1 MPAQS
6 CARRDCNEPDLA
18 RHVAELVEVVEM
30 TALLSLIPRWVY
42 AALIAML
49 AATSCKFKWDANGL
63 ALEIEKHKVAASQLE
78 ASQQAALAQATAKA
92 RDTERALV
100 AQVETIQEESNAQI
114 TALARQRDD
123 LRQRLR
129 AAATAAVTAR
139 SLSGPSNVA
148 AIAAPTAGS
157 DLTVI
162 SGEAGYDLV
171 SEAYRADQIRI
182 QLATCER
189 QYEAAR
195 EALK

>member
-1 MPAQS
+1 
-6 CARRDCNEPDLA
+6 
-18 RHVAELVEVVEM
+18 M

-49 AATSCKFKWDANGL
+49 AATSCKLKWDKDGL
-63 ALEIEKHKVAASQLE
+63 ALEVEKHKVAAAQLE

-92 RDTERALV
+92 RDTERAMV
-100 AQVETIQEESNAQI
+100 AQVETIQESKNAQL

-129 AAATAAVTAR
+129 AAATAAVTDR

-157 DLTVI
+157 DRAEFSYELGDRLI
-162 SGEAGYDLV
+162 
-171 SEAYRADQIRI
+171 SEAERGEKIRI
-182 QLATCER
+182 SLLACYK

>member
-1 MPAQS
+1 
-6 CARRDCNEPDLA
+6 
-18 RHVAELVEVVEM
+18 M
-30 TALLSLIPRWVY
+30 TALFALIPRWVY

-49 AATSCKFKWDANGL
+49 AATSCKFKLDKDGL
-63 ALEIEKHKVAASQLE
+63 SLEVEKHKVAAAQLE
-78 ASQQAALAQATAKA
+78 AQQQAALAQATAKA
-92 RDTERALV
+92 RDTEQALV
-100 AQVETIQEESNAQI
+100 AKVETIQEESNAQL

-129 AAATAAVTAR
+129 AAATATVTAR
-139 SLSGPSNVA
+139 SLSGPAS
-148 AIAAPTAGS
+148 IAAVAEAAAGS
-157 DLTVI
+157 DRPEF
-162 SGEAGYDLV
+162 SGSLGFDLV

>member
-1 MPAQS
+1 
-6 CARRDCNEPDLA
+6 
-18 RHVAELVEVVEM
+18 M

-49 AATSCKFKWDANGL
+49 AATSCKFKWDKDGL
-63 ALEIEKHKVAASQLE
+63 ALEVEKHKVVAAKLE

-92 RDTERALV
+92 RDT
-100 AQVETIQEESNAQI
+100 IQEESNAQI
-114 TALARQRDD
+114 TAIARQRDD

-129 AAATAAVTAR
+129 ATATAAVTAR
-139 SLSGPSNVA
+139 SLPGPASLAAVA
-148 AIAAPTAGS
+148 APAAGGDRPELSGS
-157 DLTVI
+157 
-162 SGEAGYDLV
+162 AGYDLV
-171 SEAYRADQIRI
+171 SEAYRADQVRL

>member
-1 MPAQS
+1 
-6 CARRDCNEPDLA
+6 
-18 RHVAELVEVVEM
+18 M

-49 AATSCKFKWDANGL
+49 AATSCKFKLDKDGL
-63 ALEIEKHKVAASQLE
+63 TLEVEKHKVAAAKLE
-78 ASQQAALAQATAKA
+78 ASQQAALAQATTQA

-129 AAATAAVTAR
+129 AAATATVTAR
-139 SLSGPSNVA
+139 SLSGPASVA
-148 AIAAPTAGS
+148 AIAEAPAGS
-157 DLTVI
+157 DRPEL
-162 SGEAGYDLV
+162 SGSAGFDLV
-171 SEAYRADQIRI
+171 SEAYRADQIRL

>member
-1 MPAQS
+1 
-6 CARRDCNEPDLA
+6 
-18 RHVAELVEVVEM
+18 M
-30 TALLSLIPRWVY
+30 TALFALIPRWVY

-49 AATSCKFKWDANGL
+49 AATSCKFKLDKDGL
-63 ALEIEKHKVAASQLE
+63 TLEVEKHKVAAAQLE

-92 RDTERALV
+92 RDTEQALV
-100 AQVETIQEESNAQI
+100 AKVETIQEESNAQI

-129 AAATAAVTAR
+129 AAATATVTAR
-139 SLSGPSNVA
+139 SLSGPASVA
-148 AIAAPTAGS
+148 AAAETPAGG
-157 DLTVI
+157 DRAEF
-162 SGEAGYDLV
+162 SGPAGYDLV
-171 SEAYRADQIRI
+171 SEAYRADTIRL

>member
-1 MPAQS
+1 
-6 CARRDCNEPDLA
+6 
-18 RHVAELVEVVEM
+18 M

-42 AALIAML
+42 AALVAML
-49 AATSCKFKWDANGL
+49 AATSCKFKWDKDGL
-63 ALEIEKHKVAASQLE
+63 ALEVEKHKVAAAQLE
-78 ASQQAALAQATAKA
+78 ATQQAALAQATAKA

-129 AAATAAVTAR
+129 AAATATVTAR
-139 SLSGPSNVA
+139 SLSGPASVA
-148 AIAAPTAGS
+148 PIAAPAAGS
-157 DLTVI
+157 DRPEF
-162 SGEAGYDLV
+162 SGQAGFDLV
-171 SEAYRADQIRI
+171 SEAYRADTIRL

-195 EALK
+195 DALK

>member
-1 MPAQS
+1 
-6 CARRDCNEPDLA
+6 
-18 RHVAELVEVVEM
+18 M

-49 AATSCKFKWDANGL
+49 AATSCKFKLDKDGL
-63 ALEIEKHKVAASQLE
+63 TLEVEKHKVAAAQLE
-78 ASQQAALAQATAKA
+78 AQQQAALAQSTAKA
-92 RDTERALV
+92 RDTEQALV
-100 AQVETIQEESNAQI
+100 AKVETIQEESNAQI

-129 AAATAAVTAR
+129 AAATAAITAR
-139 SLSGPSNVA
+139 SLSGPASVA
-148 AIAAPTAGS
+148 TIAAPAAGS
-157 DLTVI
+157 DRPEFSYELGDRLI
-162 SGEAGYDLV
+162 
-171 SEAYRADQIRI
+171 SEAERADQIRL